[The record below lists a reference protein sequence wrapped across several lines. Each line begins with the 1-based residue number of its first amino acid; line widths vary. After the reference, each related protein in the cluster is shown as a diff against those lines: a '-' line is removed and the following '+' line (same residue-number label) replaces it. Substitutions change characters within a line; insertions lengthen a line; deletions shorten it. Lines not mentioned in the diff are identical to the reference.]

1 MNIWFE
7 CKAKYEKIDE
17 EGRLKKVNEA
27 YLLDAMSFT
36 EAESRIYKELETMIS
51 GEFLVTK
58 IAKTNITEVI
68 PSETGDRWFKCK
80 LALVTI
86 DESSGKEKKANQYVL
101 VLASDVKDAY
111 DKVEKN
117 MDGVSIDY
125 EIPSVQESPILDV
138 FPYEVGEKVPE
149 NFTPVAETVNEE
161 EYASEPTVYDASE
174 EEEAE
179 AAEETEE

>member
-17 EGRLKKVNEA
+17 EGRQKKVNEA

-51 GEFLVTK
+51 GEFQVTK
-58 IAKTNITEVI
+58 IAKSTISEVI

-80 LALVTI
+80 LSLITV

-101 VLASDVKDAY
+101 ILASNVKDAY
-111 DKVEKN
+111 EKAEKN
-117 MDGVSIDY
+117 MDGIPVDF

-138 FPYEVGEKVPE
+138 FPYEVDEKIPE
-149 NFTPVAETVNEE
+149 NLKPVSETTPETNNEE
-161 EYASEPTVYDASE
+161 VVYSADDDNFE
-174 EEEAE
+174 E
-179 AAEETEE
+179 